1 MAQPWTSRDDVGF
14 PHPLE
19 PYTPLIIN
27 VALTG
32 VIPTREMTPYV
43 PLSPEEIV
51 ADAVNCHDAGAAVV
65 HVHARDREG
74 QPTYEADVF
83 AEIISGIRKE
93 RPQLIVCATTSGR
106 RSGELERR
114 SAVLELDGEA
124 KPDLASLTT
133 GSLNFNDGPSVNSPD
148 VITALAE
155 RMLARGIKPE
165 FEVLELGMINTAKLL
180 IKKGLVLPPYY
191 FNILL
196 GSLHTMAATA
206 LNLSAAVA
214 GLPRRSVWSG
224 TGLGQ
229 FQVPVNMLS
238 IAMGGHVRTGVED
251 NIYYDY
257 ERTRLARNEQFVRR
271 LVRIAEEAGRLVA
284 NAEEARGVLGLPPC
298 TADAGGIRVEK
309 ARADDMAGML
319 AVLQTANMHHVP
331 SEEMPE
337 LDWRCCFV
345 AWAGERVVGMS
356 GFKLMSETVGKT
368 TLMAVDPAYR
378 GYGLGTRLQT
388 ARLHAMAALGAK
400 TVVTNAD
407 RPSPSTGTRSTSLT
421 GRQARS
427 PRPTSSA
434 TRTCTSGPPSRRT
447 SRRGCSGSSP
457 RRAPWGQDQSSSKR
471 TAQERKCDGAHCGG
485 RNQAV
490 LRRVGRL
497 WRGVPFQPSWRWGP
511 K

>member
-196 GSLHTMAATA
+196 GSLHTTAATA

-251 NIYYDY
+251 NLYYDY

-271 LVRIAEEAGRLVA
+271 LVRIAAEAGRLVA

-388 ARLHAMAALGAK
+388 ARLHAMVALSAK

-407 RPSPSTGTRSTSLT
+407 RLVTIDWYKKHFAYRQTGTVPKVHEFGDPDVHEWTTLEMDLEAWMQRELS
-421 GRQARS
+421 QAI
-427 PRPTSSA
+427 TLGA
-434 TRTCTSGPPSRRT
+434 
-447 SRRGCSGSSP
+447 GSE
-457 RRAPWGQDQSSSKR
+457 QQ
-471 TAQERKCDGAHCGG
+471 
-485 RNQAV
+485 
-490 LRRVGRL
+490 
-497 WRGVPFQPSWRWGP
+497 
-511 K
+511 